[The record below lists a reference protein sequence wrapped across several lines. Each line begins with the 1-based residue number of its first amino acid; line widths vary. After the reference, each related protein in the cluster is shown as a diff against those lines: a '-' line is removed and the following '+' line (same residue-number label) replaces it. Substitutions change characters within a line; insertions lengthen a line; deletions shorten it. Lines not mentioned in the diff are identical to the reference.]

1 MKSLIKKVAKIIIR
15 NSLKIKKKKID
26 ELKNRRILSIHKK
39 RRKKILEFRENIINL
54 LGRNI
59 IIIRGVGLFLQ

>member
-1 MKSLIKKVAKIIIR
+1 MKSLIKKVAKVVVR
-15 NSLKIKKKKID
+15 NSLKMKKKKLMSQKT
-26 ELKNRRILSIHKK
+26 EKFYPFAKKEERRL
-39 RRKKILEFRENIINL
+39 LEFRENIINL

>member
-1 MKSLIKKVAKIIIR
+1 MIKKVAKVVVR
-15 NSLKIKKKKID
+15 NSLKMKKKKLMSQKT
-26 ELKNRRILSIHKK
+26 EKFYPFTKKEERRL
-39 RRKKILEFRENIINL
+39 LEFRENIINL